1 MTGMVA
7 HAHAVVVTGTGRR
20 TWGQHPGLG
29 QLQRQVRQVSL
40 TPAQRAELEQVSVD
54 VDIVDAPQE
63 KVEVEAFDG
72 HPGEAAEQCIV

>member
-1 MTGMVA
+1 M
-7 HAHAVVVTGTGRR
+7 
-20 TWGQHPGLG
+20 
-29 QLQRQVRQVSL
+29 SL

-72 HPGEAAEQCIV
+72 HPGKAAEQRIVEGGSQHRAH

>member
-1 MTGMVA
+1 M
-7 HAHAVVVTGTGRR
+7 
-20 TWGQHPGLG
+20 
-29 QLQRQVRQVSL
+29 SL

-72 HPGEAAEQCIV
+72 HPGKAAEQRIVEGGCQHRAH